1 MISVHP
7 LILLYIVLKLALKT
21 CKHHF
26 RWAASFFSLF
36 FSVSFRR
43 WVLSLVCSFFPLFL
57 LCVCFLFLFCWIPS
71 AVWMTKSD
79 LLVSSFLF
87 DGTCRIPFTIL
98 WISICCS
105 GTIICVGGFVSNK
118 TGKRVCVCVCVY
130 VCVCVPVRACVCP
143 CWNKLKFAV
152 IWHNCFKI
160 NSFCIIPEIN
170 ILKIMTS
177 DRAKCGYCPNKH
189 TNKQANKETREKQT
203 NT

>member
-130 VCVCVPVRACVCP
+130 VCVCVSMCVF
-143 CWNKLKFAV
+143 NMKLAYTQTLCSQDLDTFHQVYPISTK
-152 IWHNCFKI
+152 
-160 NSFCIIPEIN
+160 
-170 ILKIMTS
+170 
-177 DRAKCGYCPNKH
+177 NKH
-189 TNKQANKETREKQT
+189 LQCLLTQASIVAAVAAWAVVCGRLWRS
-203 NT
+203 